1 MTPKRTPSGKWRVR
15 VFLGKRDGKPVYGS
29 VTADTKRACM
39 DRAALLR
46 AGGLPEAP
54 KKKATLG
61 ELIDHYIESSETLS
75 PTTLAGYRKIRRTMF
90 QELMDLDVE
99 DLTDERLQRAINA
112 EMRRKSRRG
121 HNISAKS
128 IKNAYG
134 LIRAVLGAL
143 TDRTPPRVKLPK
155 EEPHFLEL
163 PEPDFVINAVR
174 GTDIELPCMLALWL
188 SFSMSEIR
196 GLKYSSIR
204 NGCIYVDQVVVDV
217 DGKPVEKTQAKVASR
232 NRCLALPGPLLDLIR
247 RTTDFSRYERGEI
260 FNDYL
265 WPYSHDKIRHQLDK
279 LCPGITFHKLRHM
292 NASIMLMLGIPEK
305 YAMERGGWSTP
316 HVMKGIYEHTF
327 CNERR
332 RVDAR
337 IDEYFMQ
344 KYDTNVCNVTANR

>member
-1 MTPKRTPSGKWRVR
+1 MTPKKTPSGKWRVR
-15 VFLGKRDGKPVYGS
+15 VFLGKRDGKPIYGS

-134 LIRAVLGAL
+134 LVRAVLGVY
-143 TDRTPPRVKLPK
+143 TDRPAPRVKLPK
-155 EEPHFLEL
+155 PEPRFLEL

-174 GTDIELPCMLALWL
+174 GTEIELPVMLALWL
-188 SFSMSEIR
+188 SFSWSEVR

-217 DGKPVEKTQAKVASR
+217 DGHQVEKPQAKVSSR

-247 RTTDFSRYERGEI
+247 RTTDFARYERGEI

-265 WPYSHDKIRHQLDK
+265 WPYSHDKLRHQLNK
-279 LCPGITFHKLRHM
+279 VFPGLTFHQLRHM
-292 NASIMLMLGIPEK
+292 NASVMLALNVPEK
-305 YAMERGGWSTP
+305 YAMERGGWKTP
-316 HVMKGIYEHTF
+316 HVMKGVYEHTF
-327 CNERR
+327 SAERQ
-332 RVDAR
+332 RVDAL
-337 IDEYFMQ
+337 IDDYFMQ
-344 KYDTNVCNVTANR
+344 KYDTSI